1 MGNTRISMTEFRRK
15 ASEIVHQVHYTGEP
29 VILTMKG
36 RPMVRLVSVR
46 DLEDDEDSTSDE
58 A

>member
-1 MGNTRISMTEFRRK
+1 MGSTRISMTEFRRK
-15 ASEIVHQVHYTGEP
+15 ASEVVHQVHYTGEP

-46 DLEDDEDSTSDE
+46 DEDDEDSTGDE

>member
-15 ASEIVHQVHYTGEP
+15 ASEVVHQVHYTGEP

-46 DLEDDEDSTSDE
+46 DEDDEGSTSDE